1 MAIIPN
7 LSPLNRADVRQNVVA
22 NTGLETVKAS
32 AHPSTLRDSLHSP
45 YSPQQRF
52 AFKGDLLIFK

>member
-32 AHPSTLRDSLHSP
+32 AHPSTLEIH
-45 YSPQQRF
+45 YIHHIVHN
-52 AFKGDLLIFK
+52 KDLLQRRPAHI